1 MTDTGLTLIVEFNLH
16 RGILDMLCIRPVIRV
31 LMTPS
36 VLLITLSA
44 ATPAWTAAPV
54 APPPVQLLG
63 VDREYRVNAGDE
75 LDILVWGEERLQRVV
90 RVLPDGTFTFPLAG
104 QITAANRTVR
114 EISGQIREKIAPNYR
129 DALPDITVAVRE
141 ATGMRFYVMGKVRT
155 PGGFSSGRSMN
166 VVQALSMAG
175 GLAEFAD
182 VKNAI
187 ILRQTDQ
194 GQVVERIR
202 LSAVLK
208 GARGVDQGQLSLP
221 LPVLEAGDVLV
232 IP

>member
-1 MTDTGLTLIVEFNLH
+1 
-16 RGILDMLCIRPVIRV
+16 MLCMRPVMHV
-31 LMTPS
+31 LNMLFA
-36 VLLITLSA
+36 LLAALFVWAPASA
-44 ATPAWTAAPV
+44 AAPV
-54 APPPVQLLG
+54 IPQPVQSLG
-63 VDREYRVNAGDE
+63 VDPEYHVNPGDE

-104 QITAANRTVR
+104 RIIAANQTVR
-114 EISGQIREKIAPNYR
+114 EIAGQIRKNIAPNYR

-155 PGGFSSGRSMN
+155 PGGFSSGRAMN

-187 ILRQTDQ
+187 ILRQTDK
-194 GQVVERIR
+194 GQIVERVR
-202 LSAVLK
+202 LSALLK
-208 GARGVDQGQLSLP
+208 GARGVDQGRLSMP